1 MDGAYSLTERP
12 TYQRIPISVK
22 PNHFRINLHFLL
34 VGPARKQLL
43 ELLSNKNWKRGNLLF
58 YTHCARWENTKD
70 LIARRCFL
78 LTSFVSVYC
87 ERQRTMQICENNPD
101 WRGRSQQ
108 WGFYWTPF
116 RFWKLGGFLLLWRQN
131 AIQTDRFQFGEFC
144 ILHGFCESWLIFDLT
159 LWNEITL
166 WKLSFDSRRMKSVLH
181 VSTMN
186 TL

>member
-1 MDGAYSLTERP
+1 M
-12 TYQRIPISVK
+12 
-22 PNHFRINLHFLL
+22 L

-116 RFWKLGGFLLLWRQN
+116 RFWKLDGFLFVTSEGNPDWPVS
-131 AIQTDRFQFGEFC
+131 IWWVFC
-144 ILHGFCESWLIFDLT
+144 ILYGFCESWLIFDLT

-166 WKLSFDSRRMKSVLH
+166 WKLSFDSRRMRSVVH
-181 VSTMN
+181 VSTTN